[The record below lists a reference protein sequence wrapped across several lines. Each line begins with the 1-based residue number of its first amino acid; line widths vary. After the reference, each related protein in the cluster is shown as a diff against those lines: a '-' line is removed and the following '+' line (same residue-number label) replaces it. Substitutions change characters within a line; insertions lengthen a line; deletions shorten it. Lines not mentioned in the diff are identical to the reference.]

1 MQARLTCLFVAVF
14 VIGVFA
20 GTAHTADPIR
30 VATFD
35 VDATPP
41 IGSPLAYDPM
51 KEAVLPLSCRGLVLL
66 GDEKPIVL
74 CCVDWI
80 GISNDGNRVFRESLA
95 EAAGT
100 TPQRVAV
107 HTVHQH
113 DAPRLDFS
121 AEEIMAKQGES
132 GLMFNVEHAK
142 AVIANAAEAVAKAV
156 KEACPVTHIGLG
168 EGVVD
173 KVASNRRIQGP
184 DGKVM
189 WTRYTSGASQERNR
203 KAPIGL
209 IDPKVKVIAFFQD
222 DKPLVAL
229 TYYACHPQSYYRTG
243 GANPDFPGIARSMRE
258 KATATFHVHFNGAG
272 GNIGAGKWND
282 GSPPYRQIL
291 ADRLAAGMEKAWD
304 SMEKMPVSANDLDWG
319 VEPVALPLGKHVVPE
334 ELEKSLAD
342 PATKDRPE
350 AAKTLTW
357 ARRCL
362 AGDKIDIQCLLLGK
376 ARVLHMPGELCVEYQ
391 IAAQKMREDLFVAM
405 AAYGEYAPGYICT
418 AIAYTQ
424 GGYEASN
431 RASHVAPEVEGV
443 LMGAMEK
450 LLRASG
456 SEGGQ

>member
-1 MQARLTCLFVAVF
+1 MHARLIPLFAVLF
-14 VIGVFA
+14 LFGSNPDPSPA
-20 GTAHTADPIR
+20 GDPIR
-30 VATFD
+30 LATFE

-41 IGSPLAYDPM
+41 VGSPLAYDPM
-51 KEAVLPLSCRGLVLL
+51 TEAVMPLSCRGIVLL

-80 GISNDGNRVFRESLA
+80 GISNNGNKVFRRRLA

-100 TPQRVAV
+100 TADRVAV
-107 HTVHQH
+107 HTIHQH

-121 AEEIMAKQGES
+121 AEEIMAKLGGS

-142 AVIANAAEAVAKAV
+142 SVIEHAAAAVAEAVKHTQ
-156 KEACPVTHIGLG
+156 PVTHVGLG
-168 EGVVD
+168 EGTVD

-184 DGKVM
+184 DGKVL

-203 KAPIGL
+203 EAPIGL
-209 IDPKVKVIAFFQD
+209 IDPKVKVIAFYQN
-222 DKPLVAL
+222 DKPLAAL

-243 GANPDFPGIARSMRE
+243 GANPDFPGIARQIRQQ
-258 KATATFHVHFNGAG
+258 ATGAFHVHFNGAG

-282 GSPPYRQIL
+282 GTPPYRQIL
-291 ADRLAAGMEKAWD
+291 ADRLAAGMQQAWE
-304 SMEKMPVSANDLDWG
+304 SIERAPVTAADLGWT
-319 VEPVALPLGKHVVPE
+319 VQPAALPLGKHVVPE
-334 ELEKSLAD
+334 ELEKQLAD

-350 AAKTLTW
+350 VAKTLTW

-362 AGDKIDIQCLLLGK
+362 AGETIDIQCLRLGK

-391 IAAQKMREDLFVAM
+391 LAAQKMREDLFVAM

-424 GGYEASN
+424 GGYEASEG
-431 RASHVAPEVEGV
+431 ASHVAPEVEAV
-443 LMGAMEK
+443 LTQAMAK
-450 LLRASG
+450 LLEVSDNKKD
-456 SEGGQ
+456 